1 MKKAAM
7 IRRDM
12 RRMCRNDR
20 RLAALGALGVASLLA
35 LPFAARAADPIRI
48 GVIAENSAISGIA
61 ITNGAMIA
69 ADEINAAGGINGRK
83 VEIIDYDDHNSATDA
98 VRAFQRAVN
107 QDHVVAVIGSYMSEV
122 ALALEPWAA
131 RLHTPFITPGAAS
144 NEITRHVKE
153 DYAHNKYTFHGY
165 LTSTAIADANC
176 DFSHDFLVEKL
187 GMKTTVM
194 LSEDAA
200 WTKPLDEESKR
211 CLPKAGLQV
220 LDSIRVS
227 PDTTDFKPIF
237 NKIEGLRPDVITTG
251 ISHVGVQPTVQWH
264 SEQVPVPM
272 SGVSSQA
279 TTTSFWRDTNGA
291 TEGVIAQV
299 VATPDVAITPKTIP
313 YAAAY
318 LKRFGVTPAYTGYTT
333 DDDVHIIAEAVG
345 RAGSDDADKIV
356 AEMEKTN
363 YVGTIGTIAFYGQ
376 DSDFPHGLKYGA
388 DFVSGLMIQ
397 WQDGKQVTVWRA
409 RVANGTLKFPSFIKL
424 PTQHA
429 SAQ

>member
-1 MKKAAM
+1 MNKNASPNTPQRRPRRGWRRGMITAASA
-7 IRRDM
+7 
-12 RRMCRNDR
+12 
-20 RLAALGALGVASLLA
+20 AALGISAIPGAY
-35 LPFAARAADPIRI
+35 AADPIRI
-48 GVIAENSAISGIA
+48 GVIAENSAISGVA
-61 ITNGAMIA
+61 ITNGAMMA

-98 VRAFQRAVN
+98 VRAFQRAAT
-107 QDHVVAVIGSYMSEV
+107 QDHVAAVVGSYMSEV

-131 RLHTPFITPGAAS
+131 RLRVPFITPGAAS

-153 DYAHNKYTFHGY
+153 DYARNKYTFHGY

-176 DFSHDFLVEKL
+176 DFSHDVLVEKL
-187 GMKTTVM
+187 GMKTTVL

-200 WTKPLDEESKR
+200 WTKPLDEESKK
-211 CLPKAGLQV
+211 CLPKAGLQI
-220 LDSIRVS
+220 LDAMRVS
-227 PDTTDFKPIF
+227 PDTTDFTPIF
-237 NKIEGLRPDVITTG
+237 NKIEGERPDVITTG

-272 SGVSSQA
+272 SGISSQA
-279 TTTSFWRDTNGA
+279 TTTTFWRDTNGA

-299 VATPDVAITPKTIP
+299 VAAPDVAITPKTVP

-318 LKRFGVTPAYTGYTT
+318 FKRFGVSPAYTGYTA

-356 AEMEKTN
+356 AEMEKTD
-363 YVGTIGTIAFYGQ
+363 YVGTVGRIEFYGQ
-376 DSDFPHGLKYGA
+376 DSEFPHAIKTGK

-397 WQDGKQVTVWRA
+397 WQDGKQVTVWPEKI
-409 RVANGTLKFPSFIKL
+409 ANGTLHFPPFIKL
-424 PTQHA
+424 PQQHA

>member
-211 CLPKAGLQV
+211 CLPKAGLTV
-220 LDSIRVS
+220 LDSVRVS
-227 PDTTDFKPIF
+227 PDTTDFTPIF

-397 WQDGKQVTVWRA
+397 WQDGKQVTVWPA

>member
-1 MKKAAM
+1 MKKAAV
-7 IRRDM
+7 M
-12 RRMCRNDR
+12 RRRAVRGRQMV
-20 RLAALGALGVASLLA
+20 LGALGAGALL
-35 LPFAARAADPIRI
+35 LPVLETARAADPIRI

-69 ADEINAAGGINGRK
+69 ADEINAAGGIAGRK
-83 VEIIDYDDHNSATDA
+83 VEIVDYDDHNSATDA

-131 RLHTPFITPGAAS
+131 RLHTPYITPGAAS

-220 LDSIRVS
+220 LDSVRVS
-227 PDTTDFKPIF
+227 PDTTDFTPIF
-237 NKIEGLRPDVITTG
+237 NKIEGQRPDVITTG

-272 SGVSSQA
+272 SGISSQA

-318 LKRFGVTPAYTGYTT
+318 FKRFGVTPAYTGYTT

-356 AEMEKTN
+356 AEMEKTD
-363 YVGTIGTIAFYGQ
+363 YVGTVGRIAFYGQ
-376 DSDFPHGLKYGA
+376 DSEFPHGLKYGA

-397 WQDGKQVTVWRA
+397 WQDGKQVTVWPA
-409 RVANGTLKFPSFIKL
+409 RVANGSLKFPSFIKL

>member
-1 MKKAAM
+1 MKKAAV
-7 IRRDM
+7 M
-12 RRMCRNDR
+12 RRRAVRGRQMV
-20 RLAALGALGVASLLA
+20 LGALGAGALL
-35 LPFAARAADPIRI
+35 LPVLETARAADPIRI

-69 ADEINAAGGINGRK
+69 ADEINAAGGIAGRK
-83 VEIIDYDDHNSATDA
+83 VEIVDYDDHNSATDA
-98 VRAFQRAVN
+98 VRAFQRSVN

-131 RLHTPFITPGAAS
+131 RLHTPYITPGAAS

-220 LDSIRVS
+220 LDSVRVS
-227 PDTTDFKPIF
+227 PDTTDFTPIF
-237 NKIEGLRPDVITTG
+237 NKIEGQRPDVITTG

-272 SGVSSQA
+272 SGISSQA

-318 LKRFGVTPAYTGYTT
+318 FKRFGVTPAYTGYTT

-356 AEMEKTN
+356 AEMEKTD
-363 YVGTIGTIAFYGQ
+363 YVGTVGRIAFYGQ
-376 DSDFPHGLKYGA
+376 DSEFPHGLKYGA

-397 WQDGKQVTVWRA
+397 WQDGKQVTVWPA
-409 RVANGTLKFPSFIKL
+409 RVANGSLKFPSFIKL